1 MAVLGSY
8 RIFKIAAARAV
19 LAAFDFETMA
29 GNPGGRRVHVPR
41 AKSMRQQSHSRFR
54 VLGAI
59 VLTCGLATLSGCR
72 NDAGTFAAIG
82 TGLGAATGAIIGH
95 QSGHGG
101 EGALIGAGAG
111 ALGGYILGN
120 ESDKHRHDEY
130 YHGGRR
136 NYDY

>member
-1 MAVLGSY
+1 MRSRAGSGLRMLGLM
-8 RIFKIAAARAV
+8 V
-19 LAAFDFETMA
+19 LAGSAMF
-29 GNPGGRRVHVPR
+29 
-41 AKSMRQQSHSRFR
+41 
-54 VLGAI
+54 
-59 VLTCGLATLSGCR
+59 LSGCR

-120 ESDKHRHDEY
+120 ESDKHRHDDY
-130 YHGGRR
+130 YHGGYR